1 MKSGLALNNPES
13 WKYLAL
19 LIDILYAIPR
29 SKQIIIKMINAKYA
43 TELESLLEFSKD
55 FQQANYLMELLS
67 NCFPRKA
74 VDKLGVVLPP
84 SLWDGDKEKNDR
96 IFNNS
101 FYPFKGKHGDT
112 QVINFILEVLGSK
125 LQNLLCVDE
134 VTYSSTNGAVGAKK
148 FKTKKSSQIST
159 NCYVQAIFDRIY
171 LWDTDGSF
179 LEMNRRH
186 VEVVKSLKGDIQIN
200 VRVQSSQ
207 YINSPNKLWLPSFAK
222 VKWFQLKAND
232 TSSCE
237 TFFHNIT
244 SIRKISEVQKFLVL
258 NHLDEEL
265 VDDTEEKRDFREDIS
280 TSVSVDGEL
289 AAQMQDASHVPFSGK
304 NPLATPEQSDAK
316 INTDEWDFNP
326 SSDHHGTTIT
336 EKQDAKQVT
345 PEKSNDV
352 PRTASSCC
360 YEDQSPL
367 VIAQKRRMIRETT
380 RTLEILK
387 KDFAIHNNL
396 PSSKGDE
403 AHLKKV
409 ERSPSL
415 MITKFE
421 TAKINPDIETSGKL
435 TECFVKPNTDK
446 TIKTPKVKVSKSI
459 GTKDI
464 VLLDTIFGSSSGK
477 KPKRQQ
483 KLRNFKP
490 VIDVPSQDTPAVK
503 TRGHKRSGP
512 KVSNKAFA
520 RISSPKSSKIEI
532 NNEQPISGE
541 HEVSSSTEK
550 GPNSKRKEDVLK
562 DEINLPVKKQ
572 QKSAPD
578 SVPCLLSH
586 SASDKKLAAD
596 NKVSKGPEPKCLSN
610 EEFLIENESNTSLLD
625 STTVLNPSQLC
636 FNDNAFT
643 DKLQQ
648 QIFSSITHFSNEL
661 VRKMSIINKEL
672 NNKIIKELS
681 EKYQKLF
688 QEIQTS
694 FQSDTE
700 EMFKFMG
707 EIKDMLNLPEDQLI
721 LLIRNRKFGQA
732 ETKDNHVKS

>member
-1 MKSGLALNNPES
+1 MNNPES

-19 LIDILYAIPR
+19 LIDILYAIPK
-29 SKQIIIKMINAKYA
+29 SKQIIIKVINEKCV
-43 TELESLLEFSKD
+43 TELENLLESLKD
-55 FQQANYLMELLS
+55 FQQANYVMELLS
-67 NCFPRKA
+67 NCFPRRA
-74 VDKLGVVLPP
+74 VDKPGVVLPP
-84 SLWDGDKEKNDR
+84 SLWGGDKEKNDK

-101 FYPFKGKHGDT
+101 LYPFRGKHGNT
-112 QVINFILEVLGSK
+112 QVIDFILHVFGSK
-125 LQNLLCVDE
+125 LKNLLPVNE
-134 VTYSSTNGAVGAKK
+134 IMYSSNNGAVGAKK
-148 FKTKKSSQIST
+148 LKTKKSLKIST
-159 NCYVQAIFDRIY
+159 PCYVQGIFDRIY
-171 LWDTDGSF
+171 LWDGDGSF

-186 VEVVKSLKGDIQIN
+186 VEVVKTLKGDIQIN
-200 VRVQSSQ
+200 VRGQSSHS
-207 YINSPNKLWLPSFAK
+207 ISSPNKLWLASFAK
-222 VKWFQLKAND
+222 VKWFQLKANN
-232 TSSCE
+232 TSACE
-237 TFFHNIT
+237 KFFHNIT
-244 SIRKISEVQKFLVL
+244 NIRKISEVQNFLVL
-258 NHLDEEL
+258 NHLDEEP
-265 VDDTEEKRDFREDIS
+265 VEDNEEKRDFREDIS
-280 TSVSVDGEL
+280 TSVSPEGEL
-289 AAQMQDASHVPFSGK
+289 AAQTQDASHIPFSGK

-326 SSDHHGTTIT
+326 SSEHHGTAIT
-336 EKQDAKQVT
+336 DKQDAKQVT
-345 PEKSNDV
+345 PEKSNEI
-352 PRTASSCC
+352 PQTASSS

-387 KDFAIHNNL
+387 KDFAIHNNP

-403 AHLKKV
+403 THLKKV

-421 TAKINPDIETSGKL
+421 TAKKNPDIKTSGKL
-435 TECFVKPNTDK
+435 TECFVKPDTDK
-446 TIKTPKVKVSKSI
+446 ILKTPKVKVSKSI

-464 VLLDTIFGSSSGK
+464 ILLDTIFGSSANK

-490 VIDVPSQDTPAVK
+490 VIDVPSQDTSAVK
-503 TRGHKRSGP
+503 TRYQKKNGP
-512 KVSNKAFA
+512 TVSSKAIDH
-520 RISSPKSSKIEI
+520 ISSPNSSKIES
-532 NNEQPISGE
+532 NKAQPISGQLE
-541 HEVSSSTEK
+541 SSTEK
-550 GPNSKRKEDVLK
+550 EPNKKRKKEILEDR
-562 DEINLPVKKQ
+562 INLPVKKQ
-572 QKSAPD
+572 QKSAPE
-578 SVPCLLSH
+578 SVPCLLPH
-586 SASDKKLAAD
+586 SNAKKKLAAD
-596 NKVSKGPEPKCLSN
+596 DDEKISKSPETKYLNN
-610 EEFLIENESNTSLLD
+610 EESLIENQSNTSLLD
-625 STTVLNPSQLC
+625 STTILGNSLNPSQLC

-643 DKLQQ
+643 DNLQK

-694 FQSDTE
+694 FQNDTE

-732 ETKDNHVKS
+732 KTKVNHEKS

>member
-1 MKSGLALNNPES
+1 
-13 WKYLAL
+13 
-19 LIDILYAIPR
+19 
-29 SKQIIIKMINAKYA
+29 MINTKYA
-43 TELESLLEFSKD
+43 TELESLLESLKD
-55 FQQANYLMELLS
+55 FQQANYVMELLS

-74 VDKLGVVLPP
+74 VDKPGVVLPP
-84 SLWDGDKEKNDR
+84 SLWDGDKEKNDK
-96 IFNNS
+96 IFNSS
-101 FYPFKGKHGDT
+101 FYPFRGKHGDT
-112 QVINFILEVLGSK
+112 EVINFILEVLGTK
-125 LQNLLCVDE
+125 LQNFLCVDE

-148 FKTKKSSQIST
+148 FKTKKSLKIST

-186 VEVVKSLKGDIQIN
+186 VEVIKTLKGDIQIN
-200 VRVQSSQ
+200 VRAQSSQ
-207 YINSPNKLWLPSFAK
+207 CINSPNKLWLPSFAK
-222 VKWFQLKAND
+222 VKWFQLKANN
-232 TSSCE
+232 TSLCE

-265 VDDTEEKRDFREDIS
+265 FEDNEEKREFREDIS
-280 TSVSVDGEL
+280 TSVSADGEL
-289 AAQMQDASHVPFSGK
+289 AAQTQDASHVPFNGK

-326 SSDHHGTTIT
+326 SSEHQGTTIT
-336 EKQDAKQVT
+336 ENQDAKQMT
-345 PEKSNDV
+345 PEKSNGV
-352 PRTASSCC
+352 PRTASSC

-387 KDFAIHNNL
+387 KDFAIHNNP

-403 AHLKKV
+403 TNLKKV

-421 TAKINPDIETSGKL
+421 TARINPDVETSGKL
-435 TECFVKPNTDK
+435 TESFVKPHTDRI
-446 TIKTPKVKVSKSI
+446 IKTPKVKVSKSI

-503 TRGHKRSGP
+503 TRGQKINGP

-520 RISSPKSSKIEI
+520 RISSPNSSKIEI
-532 NNEQPISGE
+532 NNAQPISGE
-541 HEVSSSTEK
+541 HKVSSSTEK
-550 GPNSKRKEDVLK
+550 GPNNKRKKDILE

-572 QKSAPD
+572 QKSAAD
-578 SVPCLLSH
+578 SVPRLLSH
-586 SASDKKLAAD
+586 SDASKKLAAD
-596 NKVSKGPEPKCLSN
+596 NKVSKGPEPKCPSN
-610 EEFLIENESNTSLLD
+610 EEIPIEDESNTSLLD
-625 STTVLNPSQLC
+625 STTVLGNSLNPSQFC

-732 ETKDNHVKS
+732 KDDHVKA